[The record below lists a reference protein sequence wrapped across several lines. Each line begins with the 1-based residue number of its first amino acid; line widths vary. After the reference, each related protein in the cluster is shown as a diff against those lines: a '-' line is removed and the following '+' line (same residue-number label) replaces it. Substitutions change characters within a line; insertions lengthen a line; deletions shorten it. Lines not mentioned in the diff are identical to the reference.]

1 MWPFGKRGLSEE
13 EVQGLSGE
21 ALHSDVPTD
30 FASHKAEQLFWKK
43 RITRAYLS
51 FEAAVKDVAP
61 DATYEEAC
69 SVIDEAY
76 ASFKKY
82 TPDKETFESV
92 FPILRSYR
100 GGLLGSTLSGLR
112 VSDPEVTI
120 MMGAASMAKVRNA
133 WRINGIKVLYPRR

>member
-21 ALHSDVPTD
+21 ALHSDVPTA
-30 FASHKAEQLFWKK
+30 FASHKAEQLFWKR

-51 FEAAVKDVAP
+51 FVAAVKDMAA

-69 SVIDEAY
+69 SVIDEAE

-82 TPDKETFESV
+82 TPDKETFERV

-100 GGLLGSTLSGLR
+100 VGLLSPTLSGLR
-112 VSDPEVTI
+112 VSDPDVTI
-120 MMGAASMAKVRNA
+120 MMGAVSMAKVHNA
-133 WRINGIKVLYPRR
+133 WRIHGITKHSL